1 MICCIVDSKML
12 EEKVNCRL
20 HNKQIRM
27 FKPVDPVETDYIV
40 IGKLSIEG
48 FSNLSVK
55 RFSVRFL

>member
-1 MICCIVDSKML
+1 ML